1 MPNILIAGELHPS
14 GLQIINQKSKYSIDY
29 LKEVS
34 NENFLPYLKNADAI
48 IIRTQTL
55 KKNHIEKAKKLKI
68 VSRHGVGYDNIDYQ
82 ELKKRNIPLTIVGDI
97 NSTSVSEHTM
107 MLIISVFKKIILA
120 DFSTRNSLWNYRNN
134 YEPRELYDK
143 NLLII
148 GFGRIGKK
156 LGKLAKA
163 FGMNIL
169 VYDPF
174 IEKKF
179 NEYKIRYFQNLKTAL
194 SSADCISLN
203 LPKVD
208 KPIITKENSQ
218 YLKHG
223 VIIINTARGALIEE
237 KVLLDGIQ
245 KGRISGVGLDVFDNE
260 PIEKNHF
267 LFKYKQVIFTPHQAG
282 LSQEAAERMSIKS
295 IKNILDYYDGSLDAS
310 LIVNGVKI

>member
-1 MPNILIAGELHPS
+1 M
-14 GLQIINQKSKYSIDY
+14 
-29 LKEVS
+29 
-34 NENFLPYLKNADAI
+34 
-48 IIRTQTL
+48 
-55 KKNHIEKAKKLKI
+55 
-68 VSRHGVGYDNIDYQ
+68 
-82 ELKKRNIPLTIVGDI
+82 
-97 NSTSVSEHTM
+97 
-107 MLIISVFKKIILA
+107 A

-203 LPKVD
+203 LTKVD

-223 VIIINTARGALIEE
+223 VIIINTARGGIINEIDLANAIRKKIIGGAGIDVASIEPPKKSHPYYKIINKENFLWTPDTAWASDRTLNLAIKQLISNI
-237 KVLLDGIQ
+237 D
-245 KGRISGVGLDVFDNE
+245 SYY
-260 PIEKNHF
+260 KN
-267 LFKYKQVIFTPHQAG
+267 KP
-282 LSQEAAERMSIKS
+282 
-295 IKNILDYYDGSLDAS
+295 KNL
-310 LIVNGVKI
+310 V